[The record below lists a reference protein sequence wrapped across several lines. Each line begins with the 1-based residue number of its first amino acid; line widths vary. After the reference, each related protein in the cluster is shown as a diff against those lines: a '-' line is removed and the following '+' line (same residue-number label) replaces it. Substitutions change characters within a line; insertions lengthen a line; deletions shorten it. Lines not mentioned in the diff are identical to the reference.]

1 MSFQVFEAMCRI
13 VGGTFPHIPV
23 HNASNFCQRAK
34 IYFFTFS
41 SKNYLPTQPSCLRGL
56 LNRPS
61 CSLWSQ
67 SRSTLEPTG
76 QTFDFLDIS
85 DVKQGLRKK
94 MVIWILQ
101 LSFSKQCFCFEIKGG
116 LLPLLLSKRLTFF
129 VYSV

>member
-1 MSFQVFEAMCRI
+1 MSSQVFEAMCRI

-23 HNASNFCQRAK
+23 HNAFNFCQRSK

-61 CSLWSQ
+61 CSLLSQ
-67 SRSTLEPTG
+67 SHSTLEPTG

-85 DVKQGLRKK
+85 DFKQDQQLF
-94 MVIWILQ
+94 IWILQ
-101 LSFSKQCFCFEIKGG
+101 VSYSKQCFYFEIKGG
-116 LLPLLLSKRLTFF
+116 LPPLLLSKRLTFSDYP
-129 VYSV
+129 V

>member
-1 MSFQVFEAMCRI
+1 MSSHVFEALCRI

-23 HNASNFCQRAK
+23 HNAFNFCQRSK

-61 CSLWSQ
+61 CSLLSQ
-67 SRSTLEPTG
+67 SHSTLEPTG

-85 DVKQGLRKK
+85 DVKQDLRKTL
-94 MVIWILQ
+94 VIWILQ
-101 LSFSKQCFCFEIKGG
+101 LSYSKQCFCFEIKGG
-116 LLPLLLSKRLTFF
+116 LPPTLLSKRQTFS
-129 VYSV
+129 VYPV

>member
-1 MSFQVFEAMCRI
+1 MSSHVFEALCRI

-23 HNASNFCQRAK
+23 HNAFNFC
-34 IYFFTFS
+34 FTFS